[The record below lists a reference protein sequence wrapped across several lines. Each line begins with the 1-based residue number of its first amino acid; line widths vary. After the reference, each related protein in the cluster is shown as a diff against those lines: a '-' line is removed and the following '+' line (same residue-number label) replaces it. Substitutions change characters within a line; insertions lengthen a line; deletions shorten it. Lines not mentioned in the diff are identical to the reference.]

1 MSSTDGSRFPA
12 ATQSVKQSAV
22 DALSDHTDTAHS
34 RDDALSAR
42 EFERLV
48 DATYRMKS
56 PQALEAR
63 AVLFICGRL
72 GLRSGE
78 AAHLSASWVNWSDN
92 TLSIPEYDPC
102 TSGTNDGEV
111 CGYCRRRAVDEVR
124 ARNLSID
131 DAVAA
136 LRQESP
142 ERAAEMSDGELR
154 DAAQDLRSDI
164 NRTVAEACADRWQP
178 KTPHAARTT
187 PFDFDARIPLV
198 LESFFERFDGWEKSK
213 ATLNRRVNR
222 VAEVADVDANV
233 YPHALRATAA
243 SAHAARDVSAY
254 SLMNTMGWSDIATAR
269 AYVASNDEQAARE
282 IRSKHR

>member
-1 MSSTDGSRFPA
+1 M
-12 ATQSVKQSAV
+12 
-22 DALSDHTDTAHS
+22 
-34 RDDALSAR
+34 
-42 EFERLV
+42 
-48 DATYRMKS
+48 
-56 PQALEAR
+56 
-63 AVLFICGRL
+63 
-72 GLRSGE
+72 GLRGGE
-78 AAHLSASWVNWSDN
+78 IAHLDAEWVDWQARVIE
-92 TLSIPEYDPC
+92 IPEHDTC
-102 TSGTNDGEV
+102 TKGDNPGEV

-131 DAVAA
+131 GAVAA

-142 ERAAEMSDGELR
+142 ERVAEMGDDELR
-154 DAAQDLRSDI
+154 DAAQDLRSDV

-178 KTPHAARTT
+178 KTPHAARTI